1 MSDPLTPANGSV
13 APARPTGAAPPPA
26 DWDAVRAET
35 IAHLRERIRVNTV
48 NPPGNEIGV
57 ARYLERVLG
66 GAGVETRLFEPAPG
80 RAALVACIRG
90 TGARRPLHVW
100 TVDSEAD
107 IAFVLGLGVDA
118 VISNHPTRVLR
129 QLDRA

>member
-1 MSDPLTPANGSV
+1 MPDPLTPTDGSV
-13 APARPTGAAPPPA
+13 APAYPAGAPPPPA

-35 IAHLRERIRVNTV
+35 VAHLQELIRVNTV

-80 RAALVACIRG
+80 RAAFVACIRG
-90 TGARRPLHVW
+90 TGARRPLLLMAHMDVVGVEREHW
-100 TVDSEAD
+100 SVDPFGGEVRD
-107 IAFVLGLGVDA
+107 GYL
-118 VISNHPTRVLR
+118 
-129 QLDRA
+129 